1 MRVGALQN
9 GGSNS
14 QWKRRATFT
23 WTNPV
28 VASKWAIDQS
38 TQANRSAKQSTIAK
52 QWANSGKTNRFH
64 SSGISRPIQR
74 NHQTERIHVTR
85 TIDIDRRPIDTT
97 RGIFFF
103 SFGAGFSFHLK
114 YKSFV
119 KQNTS
124 ESGGYGCVFLGNG
137 ALIYPHFELFQFLT
151 SNSEPPLKNRV
162 QAERVTFTR

>member
-38 TQANRSAKQSTIAK
+38 TQSNRSAKQSTIAK

-103 SFGAGFSFHLK
+103 SFGLGSRFIW
-114 YKSFV
+114 
-119 KQNTS
+119 NTS
-124 ESGGYGCVFLGNG
+124 HLWNRIRVKVVATVVSFLEMVHWS
-137 ALIYPHFELFQFLT
+137 IRI
-151 SNSEPPLKNRV
+151 SNYSS
-162 QAERVTFTR
+162 F